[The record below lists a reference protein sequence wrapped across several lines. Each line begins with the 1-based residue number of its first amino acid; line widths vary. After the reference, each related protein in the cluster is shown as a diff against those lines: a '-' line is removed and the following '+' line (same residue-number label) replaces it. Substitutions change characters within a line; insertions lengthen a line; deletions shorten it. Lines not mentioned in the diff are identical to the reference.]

1 VVEAPAPL
9 LRFTVREPSVTPY
22 QIVAVALRLFAVW
35 LGLQALRTVPAF
47 FTVSGFQS
55 PSYVYMTFMLAL
67 TAVVILTLWFFP
79 RTIAGKLLPP
89 REGQSSLAPPVTA
102 DTWLAMGC
110 SLIGLWTLTTTLPRL
125 VYDIFVL
132 NSMSS
137 YDDRSQLEHWVVY
150 NLVELAIAV
159 WLVLGGKGVKK
170 VFWWAQ
176 NAGTRKTF

>member
-1 VVEAPAPL
+1 VVEAPAPPL
-9 LRFTVREPSVTPY
+9 GLIDRGPFVTPY

-47 FTVSGFQS
+47 FTVSGFRS
-55 PSYVYMTFMLAL
+55 RGYVYMTFMLAL
-67 TAVVILTLWFFP
+67 TVVVILALWFFP
-79 RTIAGKLLPP
+79 RTIAGKLLPS
-89 REGQSSLAPPVTA
+89 REGQSALASTVTA

-110 SLIGLWTLTTTLPRL
+110 SLIGLWTLTTTIPRL
-125 VYDIFVL
+125 VYDFFVL

-137 YDDRSQLEHWVVY
+137 YDDRSQLEHSVVY
-150 NLVELAIAV
+150 DLVELAIAV

-176 NAGTRKTF
+176 NAGTRKTL